1 MPGNGVCMGVG
12 RWVSPWAERGR
23 EGGPSRRRPAFTIA
37 AALVASAALSPP
49 LLLVALPDP
58 RRAAERRPVV
68 QDAVLPLL
76 GVEDRVGAWDT
87 ALLLAHVRW
96 GQLDSTKEEA
106 EGG

>member
-1 MPGNGVCMGVG
+1 MGL
-12 RWVSPWAERGR
+12 PKAEGGR
-23 EGGPSRRRPAFTIA
+23 EGGPSLRRPAFPIA
-37 AALVASAALSPP
+37 AALVASAARSPP

-76 GVEDRVGAWDT
+76 GVEDLGAGDA

-96 GQLDSTKEEA
+96 GQLDIRVKELR
-106 EGG
+106 EGRTE